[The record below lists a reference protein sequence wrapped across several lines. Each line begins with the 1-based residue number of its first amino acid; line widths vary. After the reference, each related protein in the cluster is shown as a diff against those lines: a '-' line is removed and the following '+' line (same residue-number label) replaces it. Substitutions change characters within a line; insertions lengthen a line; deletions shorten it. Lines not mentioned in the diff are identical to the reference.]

1 MIWRRGARPWPINLF
16 ALTLLTIATLNLAA
30 ALLDLEAQQE
40 FLRTLGLGFMQNR
53 DGAIIA
59 SSAWF
64 TIELIPIAL
73 VWVAASR
80 FARGFITVMAAIKAL
95 LLLGDLLLF
104 YALPGL
110 MVGQAIALAAVAL
123 LYTRD
128 ADAWFAKEEVNPE
141 TFG

>member
-1 MIWRRGARPWPINLF
+1 MRWRKGPRPWPIHAF
-16 ALTLLTIATLNLAA
+16 ALTLLTIATLNLSA
-30 ALLDLEAQQE
+30 ALLDLTAQQE
-40 FLRTLGLGFMQNR
+40 FLRALGLGFLENR

-64 TIELIPIAL
+64 TIELIPIVL
-73 VWVAASR
+73 VWGFASR
-80 FARGFITVMAAIKAL
+80 FARTFISVMAAIKAL
-95 LLLGDLLLF
+95 LLIGDLLLF

-110 MVGQAIALAAVAL
+110 MVGQGIALAAVAL

-128 ADAWFAKEEVNPE
+128 ADRWFAKDEVDLA